1 MTTRWTHWAA
11 AASFWAFIALLSG
24 LQVWWLAGQPGET
37 LQFSRAIIWQS
48 AFYLWWIPFTVGLWR
63 VAIRWDR
70 AALGL
75 RRLLA
80 LHVGVM
86 TGVVVSHA
94 AAVTLVAAPLAPMPA
109 SSLWNQF
116 IVQLRGRLH
125 SQIIIYVAV
134 MASGAALVLYE
145 RWRDRAAAAARFE
158 AQLAEARLAS
168 LRAQLH
174 PHFLFNS
181 LHAIASLVREAR
193 NEEAVTLISDMGGL
207 LRQILETH
215 PTFHT
220 IADELNLVRTYL
232 QIQRA
237 RFGDR
242 LRTTIEAAPGVETAR
257 VPVLLLQPLAE
268 NALRHGLADKVEPG
282 FVRVS
287 VDRRADTLV
296 IKVEDDGAGVAGGW
310 RLDGSQGTGLANL
323 CARLRALYGDAASL
337 TAGSGPAGGF
347 SVTARLPFEG

>member
-11 AASFWAFIALLSG
+11 AGSFWVFIALLSG
-24 LQVWWLAGQPGET
+24 FQIWWLARQPGES
-37 LQFSRAIIWQS
+37 LQVYRAIVWQS

-63 VAIRWDR
+63 AAVRWDP
-70 AALGL
+70 ATLGI
-75 RRLLA
+75 RRLA
-80 LHVGVM
+80 LHVAVM
-86 TGVVVSHA
+86 TGVVVAHA

-109 SSLWNQF
+109 MSLWDHY
-116 IVQLRGRLH
+116 IVQLRGRVY

-134 MASGAALVLYE
+134 MASGSALVLYE

-158 AQLAEARLAS
+158 TQLAEARLAS

-181 LHAIASLVREAR
+181 LHAIASLVRESR

-242 LRTTIEAAPGVETAR
+242 LRTAIEIMPGVETAR

-310 RLDGSQGTGLANL
+310 RLEGNQGTGLANL

-347 SVTARLPFEG
+347 SVTARLPFER

>member
-1 MTTRWTHWAA
+1 MKTRWTHWGA

-24 LQVWWLAGQPGET
+24 LQIWWLARQPGES
-37 LQFSRAIIWQS
+37 LQVYRAIVWQS
-48 AFYLWWIPFTVGLWR
+48 AFYLWWIPFTAGLWR
-63 VAIRWDR
+63 VSIRWDPL
-70 AALGL
+70 ALGV
-75 RRLLA
+75 RRFLTLHLA
-80 LHVGVM
+80 VI
-86 TGVVVSHA
+86 TGVVFAHA
-94 AAVTLVAAPLAPMPA
+94 GAVTLVATPLAPMPG
-109 SSLWNQF
+109 LTVWDHF
-116 IVQLRGRLH
+116 IVQLRGRLY

-134 MASGAALVLYE
+134 MASGYALVLYE

-158 AQLAEARLAS
+158 TQLAEARLAS

-181 LHAIASLVREAR
+181 LHAIASLVRESR

-207 LRQILETH
+207 LRQILETQ

-220 IADELNLVRTYL
+220 IAEELNLVRTYL

-242 LRTTIEAAPGVETAR
+242 LQTAIEAAPGVEGAR

-310 RLDGSQGTGLANL
+310 RLEASQGTGLANL

-337 TAGSGPAGGF
+337 SAGSGPAGGF
-347 SVTARLPFEG
+347 SVTARLPYQQ

>member
-11 AASFWAFIALLSG
+11 AVSFWAFIALLSC
-24 LQVWWLAGQPGET
+24 LHVWWLARQPGET
-37 LQFSRAIIWQS
+37 LQVSHAIIWQI

-63 VAIRWDR
+63 VAIRWDP
-70 AALGL
+70 APLGVK
-75 RRLLA
+75 RLLA
-80 LHVGVM
+80 LHLAVM
-86 TGVVVSHA
+86 TGVVLAHA
-94 AAVTLVAAPLAPMPA
+94 AAVTLVAAPLAPMPT
-109 SSLWNQF
+109 SSLWDQF
-116 IVQLRGRLH
+116 IVQLRGRLY
-125 SQIIIYVAV
+125 SQVIIYVAV
-134 MASGAALVLYE
+134 MASGSAVMLHE

-158 AQLAEARLAS
+158 TQLAEARLAS

-220 IADELNLVRTYL
+220 IGDELNLVRTYL

-242 LRTTIEAAPGVETAR
+242 LRTAIETAPGVETAR

-268 NALRHGLADKVEPG
+268 NALCHGLADRVEPG

-287 VDRRADTLV
+287 VDRHRDTLV
-296 IKVEDDGAGVAGGW
+296 IKVEGDGAGVAGGW
-310 RLDGSQGTGLANL
+310 RLELSQGTGLANL

-337 TAGSGPAGGF
+337 TAGSGPSGNF
-347 SVTARLPFEG
+347 SVTARLPFEL